1 MPQTPA
7 QTLINTGADSSLATI
22 YPENAQQ
29 IPLVGNASIYITNK
43 TEFTTNIINQDVA
56 GGDSTE
62 VQFNIGDRLV
72 GDVGF
77 TYDLATDT
85 LTVDG
90 NVITGNAI
98 VGNVK
103 TDNLKYSNGSPWVF
117 SGTYSN
123 SNVANYLPTF
133 TGNITGNNITGT
145 RLFGNAAG
153 VTAVPGANVTGTV
166 ANATYATSAGSAT
179 TAGNVVNAAQPNIT
193 SVGNLVSLESSGNI
207 SASLF
212 LGSGANL
219 NNLNAA
225 NISGAVANANYATY
239 SGTAYSIS
247 GSNVT
252 GAVGTANLANYATTV
267 TDANQSNITSLGSLS
282 SLTVTG
288 LFTSNGGIT
297 MNLDS
302 QLVLGNTTDSTNP
315 TSGAIRVSGGIG
327 SNANIHAKG
336 FHSTGNMYAQSILF
350 AGNGAANTSLTNPV
364 IVGKNIGN
372 QYLQIALINGSNTGS
387 SDYVAYGDNGTE
399 TEAWADLGFTSGG
412 FNDANYTITDKNDGY
427 LFVQGGQDNTGF
439 IGGNLVIATGNV
451 GKTGY
456 RDIIFATNGFL
467 TTNERFRYS
476 HANNALVPGAN
487 ATMDL
492 GNTTRYFGNIF
503 SNNITLTS
511 NITSGN
517 ASLGNLA
524 SANYFSGN
532 GQALTSIAGA
542 NVTGFVANANVA
554 NTAFA
559 VAAANVSGLG
569 NIATINLDGNVS
581 NLLTGS
587 GTYVAIPTVPTV
599 GNIATINLD
608 GSSSN
613 VLYGNGV
620 FAAVS
625 GGSYGDSNVST
636 LLGSFGSNSIST
648 TGNVTANNF
657 SGNTNGF
664 TIGYLDVPQV
674 SASNTTLALGDAGK
688 HYYSTTAGNLTL
700 TVPLNSS
707 VAFATGTAISIVV
720 QAAGNL
726 LVNAASGVTLYMAGN
741 SSAANRVV
749 GGYGMATLLKV
760 ASDTWFINGTG
771 VA

>member
-72 GDVGF
+72 GDIGF

-117 SGTYSN
+117 PGTYSN

-166 ANATYATSAGSAT
+166 ANATYATSAGTAT
-179 TAGNVVNAAQPNIT
+179 TAGNVINAAQPNIT

-225 NISGAVANANYATY
+225 NISGTVANANYATY
-239 SGTAYSIS
+239 SGTAYSVS
-247 GSNVT
+247 GGNVT
-252 GAVGTANLANYATTV
+252 GAVGTSNLANYATTV
-267 TDANQSNITSLGSLS
+267 TGASQANITSVGTLS

-288 LFTSNGGIT
+288 TITSNGGIT
-297 MNLDS
+297 MNLNS
-302 QLVLGNTTDSTNP
+302 QLVIGNTTDSTNP
-315 TSGAIRVSGGIG
+315 TSGAIRVEGGIG
-327 SNANIHAKG
+327 SNSNVHAKG

-372 QYLQIALINGSNTGS
+372 QYLQIALINSSNTGS

-399 TEAWADLGFTSGG
+399 SEAWADLGFTSGG

-456 RDIIFATNGFL
+456 RDIVFATGGFL
-467 TTNERFRYS
+467 TANEKFRYA
-476 HANNALVPGAN
+476 HANNALVPSAN

-492 GNTTRYFGNIF
+492 GNTARYFGNAFANIVF
-503 SNNITLTS
+503 SPNIVQNASTYDTRISLNSAAGIIEANTG
-511 NITSGN
+511 GN
-517 ASLGNLA
+517 ATQFLPGGQVRL
-524 SANYFSGN
+524 SG
-532 GQALTSIAGA
+532 AK
-542 NVTGFVANANVA
+542 
-554 NTAFA
+554 
-559 VAAANVSGLG
+559 
-569 NIATINLDGNVS
+569 TIYGGD
-581 NLLTGS
+581 
-587 GTYVAIPTVPTV
+587 
-599 GNIATINLD
+599 LD
-608 GSSSN
+608 GSQL
-613 VLYGNGV
+613 VLGTAQTDLVQNR
-620 FAAVS
+620 A
-625 GGSYGDSNVST
+625 
-636 LLGSFGSNSIST
+636 
-648 TGNVTANNF
+648 GNVTVQVGTGGTTANTWTFAQDGSFTSPGNITGGNISTAGNI

-664 TIGYLDVPQV
+664 AIGYLNIPQV
-674 SASNTTLALGDAGK
+674 SAANATLALTDAGK

-700 TVPLNSS
+700 IIPDNAN

-720 QAAGNL
+720 QAAGNI
-726 LVNAASGVTLYMAGN
+726 LVNAASGVTLYMGGN

-749 GGYGMATLLKV
+749 GTYGMATLMKV

-771 VA
+771 VS

>member
-43 TEFTTNIINQDVA
+43 TEYTTNIINQDVA

-72 GDVGF
+72 GDIGF

-117 SGTYSN
+117 PGTYSN

-166 ANATYATSAGSAT
+166 ANATYATSAGTAT
-179 TAGNVVNAAQPNIT
+179 TAGNVINAAQPNIT

-219 NNLNAA
+219 TGLNAA

-239 SGTAYSIS
+239 SGTAYSVS
-247 GSNVT
+247 GGNVT
-252 GAVGTANLANYATTV
+252 GAVGTSNLANYATTV
-267 TDANQSNITSLGSLS
+267 TGANQSNITSLGSLS

-302 QLVLGNTTDSTNP
+302 QLVVGNTTDSTNT
-315 TSGAIRVSGGIG
+315 TSGAIRVEGGIG
-327 SNANIHAKG
+327 SNSNVHAKG
-336 FHSTGNMYAQSILF
+336 FHSTGNIYAQSILF

-372 QYLQIALINGSNTGS
+372 QYLQIALINSSNTGS

-456 RDIIFATNGFL
+456 RDIVFATGGFL
-467 TTNERFRYS
+467 TANEKFRYA

-492 GNTTRYFGNIF
+492 GNTTRYFGNAFANIVF
-503 SNNITLTS
+503 SPSIVQNASAYDTRISLNSAAGIIEA
-511 NITSGN
+511 NTSGN
-517 ASLGNLA
+517 ATQFLPGGQIRL
-524 SANYFSGN
+524 SG
-532 GQALTSIAGA
+532 AK
-542 NVTGFVANANVA
+542 
-554 NTAFA
+554 
-559 VAAANVSGLG
+559 
-569 NIATINLDGNVS
+569 TIYG
-581 NLLTGS
+581 
-587 GTYVAIPTVPTV
+587 GT
-599 GNIATINLD
+599 LD
-608 GSSSN
+608 GSQL
-613 VLYGNGV
+613 VLGTAQTDLIQNR
-620 FAAVS
+620 A
-625 GGSYGDSNVST
+625 
-636 LLGSFGSNSIST
+636 
-648 TGNVTANNF
+648 GNVTVQVGTSGTTANTWTFAQDGSFTSPGNITGGNISTAGNI

-664 TIGYLDVPQV
+664 AIGYLNIPQV
-674 SASNTTLALGDAGK
+674 SASNTTLALTDAGK

-700 TVPLNSS
+700 TIPDNAN

-720 QAAGNL
+720 QAAGNI
-726 LVNAASGVTLYMAGN
+726 LVNAASGVTLYMGGN

-749 GGYGMATLLKV
+749 GTYGMATLMKV